1 MRAEKIVLS
10 FVFVLIGLL
19 VAGGAFYFYQSTKV
33 ISPGSLKTI
42 KLGVSPSPS
51 KSSLYLK
58 IETPQDESTT
68 NNKTVTISGQTSP
81 TATIII
87 NTPTSDQVIPP
98 SATGNFSTT
107 VTIGDDENR
116 IYVTAVGTQ
125 GEEVQKILT
134 VTYTTE
140 TF

>member
-10 FVFVLIGLL
+10 FIAVLIGLT
-19 VAGGAFYFYQSTKV
+19 VAGVVFYFYQSTKV

-42 KLGVSPSPS
+42 KLGASPSPV
-51 KSSLYLK
+51 KSSLFLK
-58 IETPQDESTT
+58 LDSPKDESTT
-68 NNKTVTISGQTSP
+68 DNKTVTISGQTSP
-81 TATIII
+81 QATIII

-98 SATGNFSTT
+98 SAVGDFSTT

-116 IYVTAVGTQ
+116 IYVTAVGPK
-125 GEEVQKILT
+125 GDEVQKILT